1 MSLTT
6 NIELE
11 QICYKF
17 GINLISCCCK
27 DDLPRQ
33 FHYGGFIVNLAN
45 KGEPGTHWVAFYT
58 EKSPKGKPTCVYF
71 DSFGCGPSLSV
82 QKYINPCIPYTC
94 NDNDIQNLES
104 GWCGW
109 YCIAFLEFMQ
119 NQKRNIP
126 DINKRFKAFLYKFKQ
141 KDPEENLTILKD
153 RIKRIK
159 NI

>member
-6 NIELE
+6 NLELE
-11 QICYKF
+11 HLCSKF

-33 FHYGGFIVNLAN
+33 FHYGSFIINLAN
-45 KGEPGTHWVAFYT
+45 KGDTGTHWVSFYT
-58 EKSPKGKPTCVYF
+58 EKNNGKPRAVYF
-71 DSFGCGPSLSV
+71 DSFGCGAPLTV
-82 QKYINPCIPYTC
+82 QKYLNPCIPYTC
-94 NDNDIQNLES
+94 NDADLQNIN
-104 GWCGW
+104 GGYCGW
-109 YCIAFLEFMQ
+109 YCLMFLEFMQ
-119 NQKRNIP
+119 NNKRNIP

-141 KDPEENLTILKD
+141 RDPEANLTILKN